1 MRSEVRSERPDG
13 ILFGVKPRPFPW
25 LPLALLVV
33 SLLAFWVLPNAWKD
47 KPVQVEFERA
57 AK

>member
-1 MRSEVRSERPDG
+1 MRPEVRSDRLDG
-13 ILFGVKPRPFPW
+13 ILSGVKPRTFPW

-47 KPVQVEFERA
+47 QLVKVEFEGS
-57 AK
+57 KK